1 MLNAKEVME
10 KIISLISASASATK
24 DAATSVVNTLIG
36 IKTAILNI
44 LNSAVVENQSTIITK
59 IDSSNEKLDSIIAK
73 DNQGSIVQKID
84 VSNEQLALIVAK
96 DNQSDIVAKLGDVST
111 SEKQSLIVAKID
123 SSNEKLDSII
133 AKDNQSEVV
142 VKINDIITALEK
154 QDTILATLTEIVTNQ
169 TTILNALANQS
180 TAAKQEE
187 ILTKLSILDNLS
199 TSAKQD
205 EIIGLLT
212 TISTK

>member
-1 MLNAKEVME
+1 MLNAKEAME
-10 KIISLISASASATK
+10 KIISLISTSASATK
-24 DAATSVVNTLIG
+24 DAVASVISTLIE
-36 IKTAILNI
+36 IKNAILNI
-44 LNSAVVENQSTIITK
+44 LNSAVVKNQSTIITK
-59 IDSSNEKLDSIIAK
+59 IDSSNEQLTLIA
-73 DNQGSIVQKID
+73 
-84 VSNEQLALIVAK
+84 AK

-111 SEKQSLIVAKID
+111 SEKQALIATKID
-123 SSNEKLDSII
+123 LSNEKLDSII

-142 VKINDIITALEK
+142 VKIDDIITALEK
-154 QDTILATLTEIVTNQ
+154 QDTILATLTEIVANQ

-187 ILTKLSILDNLS
+187 ILTKLSILNNIS

>member
-73 DNQGSIVQKID
+73 DNQGEV
-84 VSNEQLALIVAK
+84 VM
-96 DNQSDIVAKLGDVST
+96 
-111 SEKQSLIVAKID
+111 KID
-123 SSNEKLDSII
+123 SIL
-133 AKDNQSEVV
+133 
-142 VKINDIITALEK
+142 TALQK
-154 QDTILATLTEIVTNQ
+154 QDTILATLTEIVANQ

>member
-1 MLNAKEVME
+1 MLSAKEVME
-10 KIISLISASASATK
+10 KIINLISASASATK
-24 DAATSVVNTLIG
+24 DAATSVVSTLIE
-36 IKTAILNI
+36 IKNAILNI
-44 LNSAVVENQSTIITK
+44 LNSAVVKNQSTLITK
-59 IDSSNEKLDSIIAK
+59 L
-73 DNQGSIVQKID
+73 
-84 VSNEQLALIVAK
+84 
-96 DNQSDIVAKLGDVST
+96 
-111 SEKQSLIVAKID
+111 D

-142 VKINDIITALEK
+142 MKIDSVLTALQK
-154 QDTILATLTEIVTNQ
+154 QDTILTTLTEIVTNQ
-169 TTILNALANQS
+169 TTILNTLANQS

-187 ILTKLSILDNLS
+187 ILTKLSILNNLS